1 MYTTSSTEVEMPFL
15 SGAEVL
21 VASLAKEGVEV
32 IFGIPGVQIMDAVDA
47 IYREKSIRWIST
59 RHEQTAAYM
68 AYGYARTTDKIGV
81 AMVLPGPGA
90 LNTAAAIGTAYTA
103 SAPVLLISGQIESYH
118 LGFHRGVLHELD
130 DQTEIFRCLTKWCGR
145 AMKVEDIPTLLQEA
159 LAQLKSD
166 RPRPVELEVPF
177 DLWAEKADI
186 SPVVA
191 RPGLPQQATHEEIG
205 QAAKILKTAE
215 RPLILAGGGA
225 AKARISAE
233 ITRMAEQLN
242 APVVMTTEGQGSIHC
257 EHPMCAGNFTLWLN
271 PIFKQADVI
280 LVLGSRLR
288 ASGNTRLELR
298 PDQKVIQIDH
308 DPDELG
314 RNHRIDLGIKA
325 DARAALNALMKEIN
339 TPSASRWQSEEIA
352 KIRNDI
358 KNRLEKTGQLQMS
371 IIRSIR
377 SVLSDDDIIVPDVT
391 NIGYWCDIAYPV
403 NKAGT
408 YVDSSYFAT
417 LGFAFPTAL
426 GAKIGNPDKH
436 VVAICGDG
444 GFPYAAMELAT
455 AVQEKINVV
464 TLLFSDNAYGTVTG
478 IQRRQFGGR
487 YIGNKLH
494 NPDYVKFAESFGA
507 VGIRL
512 SGYENLESTLKSALS
527 ANRPTLIEIPV
538 PPLDTPWDALTEQ

>member
-1 MYTTSSTEVEMPFL
+1 MPYL

-21 VASLAKEGVEV
+21 IASLAGEGVEV

-47 IYREKSIRWIST
+47 IYRDKSIRWIST

-103 SAPVLLISGQIESYH
+103 SAPILLISGQIESYH

-130 DQTEIFRCLTKWCGR
+130 DQIEIFRHLTKWSGR
-145 AMKVEDIPTLLQEA
+145 ALKVEDIPALLQEA
-159 LAQLKSD
+159 LARLKSG

-177 DLWAEKADI
+177 DLWAEKADM
-186 SPVVA
+186 SPA
-191 RPGLPQQATHEEIG
+191 IATSGSPQQPTPEEIG
-205 QAAKILKTAE
+205 QAARLLKSAQ

-233 ITRMAEQLN
+233 ITRLAEQLN

-257 EHPMCAGNFTLWLN
+257 QHPLCAGNFTLWLN
-271 PIFKQADVI
+271 PIFKEADVL

-325 DARAALNALMKEIN
+325 DVRATLNALMQEISA
-339 TPSASRWQSEEIA
+339 PSASLWQQEEITG
-352 KIRNDI
+352 IRNGI
-358 KNRLEKTGQLQMS
+358 RSRLEKAAPLQIS

-377 SVLSDDDIIVPDVT
+377 SVLSDDDIVVPDIT

-426 GAKIGNPDKH
+426 GAKIGNPDKN

-464 TLLFSDNAYGTVTG
+464 TLLFTDNAYGTVTG

-487 YIGNKLH
+487 FIGNQLH

-512 SGYENLESTLKSALS
+512 SGHEKLEDALKSALA
-527 ANRPTLIEIPV
+527 ANRPALIEIPV
-538 PPLDTPWDALTEQ
+538 PLLDTPWDALMEK

>member
-1 MYTTSSTEVEMPFL
+1 MPRF

-47 IYREKSIRWIST
+47 IYRDKGIRWIST

-68 AYGYARTTDKIGV
+68 AYGYARTTGKIGV

-103 SAPVLLISGQIESYH
+103 STPVLLISGQIESYH

-130 DQTEIFRCLTKWCGR
+130 EQTDIFRHLTKWSRR

-159 LAQLKSD
+159 LARLKSD
-166 RPRPVELEVPF
+166 RPRPVEIEVPY
-177 DLWAEKADI
+177 DLWADKAEM
-186 SPVVA
+186 SPVAA
-191 RPGLPQQATHEEIG
+191 RTGLPKQPTPEEIRR
-205 QAAKILKTAE
+205 AVEMMKSAK

-225 AKARISAE
+225 AKAGISAE
-233 ITRMAEQLN
+233 ITQAAERLN

-257 EHPMCAGNFTLWLN
+257 EHPLCAGNFTLWLN
-271 PIFKQADVI
+271 PVFKEADLI

-288 ASGNTRLELR
+288 ASGNTRLELK

-325 DARAALNALMKEIN
+325 DVRAALDALMRE
-339 TPSASRWQSEEIA
+339 TGSSSASRWQSEEISR
-352 KIRNDI
+352 IRKDLR
-358 KNRLEKTGQLQMS
+358 NRLEKTAPLQMS
-371 IIRSIR
+371 VVRSIR
-377 SVLSDDDIIVPDVT
+377 SVLTDDDIVVPDIT

-403 NKAGT
+403 NRSGT
-408 YVDSSYFAT
+408 YIDSSYFGT

-426 GAKIGNPDKH
+426 GAKIGNPGRN

-444 GFPYAAMELAT
+444 GFPYTGMELAT
-455 AVQEKINVV
+455 AVQEKINVI
-464 TLLFSDNAYGTVTG
+464 TLLFSDNAYGTVTS

-487 YIGNKLH
+487 FIGNKLH

-512 SGYENLESTLKSALS
+512 SGHEELGDALRSALG
-527 ANRPTLIEIPV
+527 ANRPVLIETPV
-538 PPLDTPWDALTEQ
+538 PLLDTPWDALMEQ

>member
-1 MYTTSSTEVEMPFL
+1 MAYS

-21 VASLAKEGVEV
+21 VALLAEEGVEV
-32 IFGIPGVQIMDAVDA
+32 VFGIPGVQIMDAVDA
-47 IYREKSIRWIST
+47 IYRDKRIRWIST

-103 SAPVLLISGQIESYH
+103 STPVLLISGQIESYH

-130 DQTEIFRCLTKWCGR
+130 DQTEIFRHLTKWCQR
-145 AMKVEDIPTLLQEA
+145 ARRAEDIPLLIQEA

-166 RPRPVELEVPF
+166 RPRPIEMEVPY
-177 DLWAEKADI
+177 DLWTEKADM
-186 SPVVA
+186 PPARA
-191 RPGLPQQATHEEIG
+191 RPEPPQEPSPEDIK
-205 QAAKILKTAE
+205 QAAEILKNAE

-233 ITRMAEQLN
+233 ITQLAERLN
-242 APVVMTTEGQGSIHC
+242 TPVVMTTEGQGSIHC
-257 EHPMCAGNFTLWLN
+257 KHPMCAGNFTLWLN
-271 PIFKQADVI
+271 PIFKEADI
-280 LVLGSRLR
+280 LLVLGSRLR

-325 DARAALNALMKEIN
+325 DARAALTALMREIN
-339 TPSASRWQSEEIA
+339 APSASRWQPEEISE
-352 KIRNDI
+352 IRNDI
-358 KNRLEKTGQLQMS
+358 RSRLEKTAPLQIA

-377 SVLSDDDIIVPDVT
+377 NVLNDEDIIVPDIT
-391 NIGYWCDIAYPV
+391 NMGYWCDIAYPV
-403 NKAGT
+403 NKTGT

-426 GAKIGNPDKH
+426 GAKIGNPDKN

-464 TLLFSDNAYGTVTG
+464 TLLFTDKAYGTVTG

-507 VGIRL
+507 IGIRL
-512 SGYENLESTLKSALS
+512 SGPEGLEDALKSAIS
-527 ANRPTLIEIPV
+527 ANRPALIGVPV
-538 PPLDTPWDALTEQ
+538 PLLDTPWDALLEK